1 MNHNKQQ
8 IQYTQIDILIYF
20 VLAVFFLLNIL
31 SFDFSKASFW
41 VVFSFILMGIFYF
54 YKIISAKKNI
64 SLYRVYYV
72 FAFVFMFYAP
82 LLQYLSGTVLWASN
96 GLTITYTDDDY
107 LQANLILVIFTI
119 CFETG
124 YHLFKSKKETKKRN
138 CLVVPSDFAE
148 GVMIVLSL
156 VAFAI
161 LFISGNITNRSGYDF
176 ENQNIS
182 GQVNNVLRFIPV
194 SCFII
199 TFLQKDKNGKRNI
212 FTLFIY
218 IVEIVII
225 FFPLNGGMSRFLL
238 FGTYMALI
246 ALLFSHGKHK
256 SLFFLLYVIGFF
268 FVFSSFNYFKTHNI
282 TDFSEF
288 ALSLVNFNHSDFDAY
303 QMLMASVKYVERE
316 GIFFGANIL
325 TVLLCWIPRSIWTG
339 KMEPSGAIVADYWGS
354 WYTNLSCPISA
365 EFFLAF
371 GYIGIILGAFIIG
384 LILKKIDSFDY
395 SINYFKK
402 GIFCV
407 LSGFLIYI
415 LRGAL
420 LPTVSYFIATIL
432 SLALI
437 YVVNQYCSRIYVKKL
452 PIRIKSMHVF
462 KSNRY

>member
-1 MNHNKQQ
+1 MNNNKQKK
-8 IQYTQIDILIYF
+8 QYTQLDILVYF
-20 VLAVFFLLNIL
+20 VLGFFFIFTIL
-31 SFDFSKASFW
+31 SLDFSKASFW
-41 VVFSFILMGIFYF
+41 IVFSFFIMGIFYF

-64 SLYRVYYV
+64 SLYRVYYI

-82 LLQYLSGTVLWASN
+82 LQQYLSGTVFWASN
-96 GLTITYTDDDY
+96 GLAITYSDDDY
-107 LQANLILVIFTI
+107 LKANLVLTIFTI
-119 CFETG
+119 CFEIG
-124 YHLFKSKKETKKRN
+124 YHLFNSKKETKKKN
-138 CLVVPSDFAE
+138 YVVIPSDFAE
-148 GVMIVLSL
+148 GVMIALSL
-156 VAFAI
+156 LAFAT

-182 GQVNNVLRFIPV
+182 GQVNNILRFIPV

-199 TFLQKDKNGKRNI
+199 TFLQKDKNGKKNTFALIVYIIEI
-212 FTLFIY
+212 F
-218 IVEIVII
+218 II

-256 SLFFLLYVIGFF
+256 SLFFLLFIIGFF

-288 ALSLVNFNHSDFDAY
+288 SLSLVNFNHSDFDAY
-303 QMLMASVKYVERE
+303 QMLMASIKYVERE
-316 GIFFGANIL
+316 GVFFGGNIL
-325 TVLLCWIPRSIWTG
+325 TVLLCWIPRSIWPG
-339 KMEPSGAIVADYWGS
+339 KMEPSGAIVAGYWGS
-354 WYTNLSCPISA
+354 WYTNLSCPIYA

-371 GYIGIILGAFIIG
+371 GYIGIILGAFIISW
-384 LILKKIDSFDY
+384 ILKKIDSFDY
-395 SINYFKK
+395 SQRYFKK
-402 GIFCV
+402 GVFCV

-452 PIRIKSMHVF
+452 PINIKSMNRF
-462 KSNRY
+462 KSNRC